1 MQSFKAVSIKQDR
14 FLILCSILY
23 VILPPVI
30 FSMGWIKPLIAV
42 PVSLI
47 FLLLAYKIYNDL
59 CSDSESTLLKV
70 PGRFWLYA
78 LLIICVWVAFS
89 GIGGFSFQNGDFL
102 ARNPTY
108 RDLCDYS
115 WPVKYDLADQNEAA
129 QKILGNGS
137 VVFAYYFSWWLP
149 PALVSK
155 IFNFGQTG
163 RDLCIYIW
171 AVTGL
176 LLVFYNLCR
185 YLRKASLIA
194 LIIFIFFS
202 GLDIIG
208 YIIYHPVVIPGRHI
222 EWWHGF
228 LQYSS
233 MTTLL
238 FWVFNQSIAT
248 HVIVILL
255 LQLKDGRNALALS
268 SLTFAFSPWAAIGII
283 PIALNAVFINLKNF
297 KDFKDKLKDVFT
309 FTNISVPLA
318 MLLIYGLFYTG
329 STGGQRGVGG
339 FTFVNKTFYDF
350 IVRYLLFCM
359 LEFGIYFI
367 VLGKHIK
374 NYKFYYAVLL
384 SLILIPLYEI
394 SSNLIMRASI
404 PAIFCLM
411 VYIIKFLFEEN
422 NKLIIRK
429 KILIIV
435 LILGACTPFMEF
447 TRCWVYTALHY
458 GSRYYGSK
466 IPVIMESKNV
476 YESIYNAADISS
488 DEEKKIIK
496 NAIDKS
502 IDKFLLKIEKNL
514 LDESI
519 YSFGR
524 IATTDEGLINLVK
537 NQFFMYD
544 YEHRPFYKYIGKRPE

>member
-1 MQSFKAVSIKQDR
+1 MNNFEAVGLKHDR

-30 FSMGWIKPLIAV
+30 FSVGWIKPLIAV

-47 FLLLAYKIYNDL
+47 FLFAAYKIYSDL
-59 CSDSESTLLKV
+59 CSENEIMIFKV
-70 PGRFWLYA
+70 PGKFWLYA
-78 LLIICVWVAFS
+78 LLIICAWVLCS
-89 GIGGFSFQNGDFL
+89 GIGGFSFQNGDFV

-115 WPVKYDLADQNEAA
+115 WPVKYDLANQSEAA
-129 QKILGNGS
+129 QKILGSGS

-155 IFNFGQTG
+155 IFNFAQTG
-163 RDLCIYIW
+163 RDICVYIW
-171 AVTGL
+171 AVIGM

-185 YLRKASLIA
+185 YLKKASLIT

-208 YIIYHPVVIPGRHI
+208 YIIYHPVIIPGRHI
-222 EWWHGF
+222 EWWTGF
-228 LQYSS
+228 IQYSS

-238 FWVFNQSIAT
+238 FWVFNQSIAA
-248 HVIVILL
+248 HLIVILL
-255 LQLKDGRNALALS
+255 LQLKDGKNALALS
-268 SLTFAFSPWAAIGII
+268 SLTFAFSPWVAIGII
-283 PIALNAVFINLKNF
+283 PIALNSVFIDFKN
-297 KDFKDKLKDVFT
+297 FKDKLKDVFT

-329 STGGQRGVGG
+329 STGGQRGLGG
-339 FTFVNKTFYDF
+339 FTFVNKNFYDF
-350 IVRYLLFCM
+350 IVRYSLFCL

-367 VLGKHIK
+367 ILGKSVK
-374 NYKFYYAVLL
+374 NYKFYYVVLAE
-384 SLILIPLYEI
+384 LILIPLYELA
-394 SSNLIMRASI
+394 SNLIMRASI
-404 PAIFCLM
+404 PAVFCLM
-411 VYIIKFLFEEN
+411 VYVIKFLLEDN
-422 NKLIIRK
+422 NKLLIRK
-429 KILIIV
+429 RILIIV

-466 IPVIMESKNV
+466 IPAIMESKNI
-476 YESIYNAADISS
+476 YENIYNAAEVSS
-488 DEEKKIIK
+488 DEEKKIIRK
-496 NAIDKS
+496 AVDKS
-502 IDKFLLKIEKNL
+502 IEKFAAKMRQRLLRE
-514 LDESI
+514 EI

-524 IATTDEGLINLVK
+524 IAADDEGLINLVK

-544 YEHRPFYKYIGKRPE
+544 YENRPFFKYVGKMPE